1 MNITMLGTGSFASSH
16 NSACVLIDEKI
27 LVDIPNGIMK
37 EMKKMGYNV
46 LDIETVLITH
56 FHGDHYFDIPFLLLE
71 RKIFGK
77 SEIPLNIICHKEGID
92 KIKELAK
99 LGFSDIFND
108 LENENLVKFITYD
121 KEIEIFDIKDYEI
134 NNIKVNHG
142 DKIAYGYTI
151 KKDNKTLGITGD
163 TSICENVE
171 NMVEKS
177 DVSICELSFEKG
189 TEVHMGIDTLKELIT
204 KFPNKKIIATHMND
218 NVRKNILENESIGL
232 LKVVEDGY
240 KFTI

>member
-1 MNITMLGTGSFASSH
+1 MNITMLGTGSFASKS

-37 EMKKMGYNV
+37 EMKKRGYNV

-56 FHGDHYFDIPFLLLE
+56 FHGDHFFDIPFLVLE

-77 SEIPLNIICHKEGID
+77 SEIPLNIVCHKEGID

-99 LGFSDIFND
+99 LAFSDVFND
-108 LENENLVKFITYD
+108 LENENLVNFITYD
-121 KEIEIFDIKDYEI
+121 KEIEILDMKNYEI
-134 NNIKVNHG
+134 NNVKVNHG

-151 KKDNKTLGITGD
+151 KKDNKTLSITGD
-163 TSICENVE
+163 TSFCENVE
-171 NMVEKS
+171 KLVLNS
-177 DVSICELSFEKG
+177 DICICELSFEKG
-189 TEVHMGIDTLKELIT
+189 TEVHMGIDKMKEVVE

-218 NVRKNILENESIGL
+218 KVRDLVLNSEKMECLQ
-232 LKVVEDGY
+232 VVEDGY